1 MIIKTFGIKQNYNLQ
16 MPLSNGTVTTPY
28 DSRMIKQR
36 DELQALIVTRT
47 KRKLK
52 ARSKIIR
59 TNQPVQQTPTYIV
72 AMASIIAPM
81 ILVGIAISPLFINF
95 PTS

>member
-1 MIIKTFGIKQNYNLQ
+1 MKTTTFGIEQNYNLT
-16 MPLSNGTVTTPY
+16 MPLSTGTVCTPY
-28 DSRMIKQR
+28 DSRMIEQR
-36 DELQALIVTRT
+36 AELQALIVTRT

-72 AMASIIAPM
+72 AMASIIAPLTIVM
-81 ILVGIAISPLFINF
+81 IAISPLFIQF
-95 PTS
+95 PIS

>member
-1 MIIKTFGIKQNYNLQ
+1 MIIKTFGIEQNYNLQ

-28 DSRMIKQR
+28 DSRMIEQR

-47 KRKLK
+47 KRKLR

-59 TNQPVQQTPTYIV
+59 TNQPVQTPTYIV
-72 AMASIIAPM
+72 AMASIIAPLTIVM
-81 ILVGIAISPLFINF
+81 IAISPLFINF

>member
-1 MIIKTFGIKQNYNLQ
+1 MIIKTFGIESNYNLQ

-28 DSRMIKQR
+28 DSRMIEKR

-59 TNQPVQQTPTYIV
+59 TNQPVQTPTYIV
-72 AMASIIAPM
+72 AMASIIAPLTIVM
-81 ILVGIAISPLFINF
+81 IAISPLFINF

>member
-1 MIIKTFGIKQNYNLQ
+1 MIIKTFGIEQNYNLQ

-28 DSRMIKQR
+28 DSRMIEKR

-59 TNQPVQQTPTYIV
+59 TNQPVQTPTYIV
-72 AMASIIAPM
+72 AMASILAPLTIVM
-81 ILVGIAISPLFINF
+81 IAISPLFINF

>member
-1 MIIKTFGIKQNYNLQ
+1 MIIKTFGIEQNYNLQ
-16 MPLSNGTVTTPY
+16 MPLSTGTVTTPY
-28 DSRMIKQR
+28 DSRMIEQR
-36 DELQALIVTRT
+36 DELQALIVNRT
-47 KRKLK
+47 KRTLK

-72 AMASIIAPM
+72 AMASIIAPLTIVM
-81 ILVGIAISPLFINF
+81 IAISPLFINF

>member
-1 MIIKTFGIKQNYNLQ
+1 MIIKTFGIEQNYNLQ

-28 DSRMIKQR
+28 DSRMIEQR

-59 TNQPVQQTPTYIV
+59 TNQPVQTPTYIA
-72 AMASIIAPM
+72 AMASILAPLTIVM
-81 ILVGIAISPLFINF
+81 IAISPLFINF

>member
-1 MIIKTFGIKQNYNLQ
+1 MIIKTFGIEQNYNLQ

-28 DSRMIKQR
+28 NSRMIEQR

-47 KRKLK
+47 KRKLR

-59 TNQPVQQTPTYIV
+59 TNQPVQTPTYIV
-72 AMASIIAPM
+72 AMASIIAPLTIVM
-81 ILVGIAISPLFINF
+81 IAISPLFINF

>member
-1 MIIKTFGIKQNYNLQ
+1 MIIKTFGIESNYNLQ

-28 DSRMIKQR
+28 DSRMIEQR
-36 DELQALIVTRT
+36 AELQDLIVLRT
-47 KRKLK
+47 KRKLR

-59 TNQPVQQTPTYIV
+59 TNQPVKQTPTYIV
-72 AMASIIAPM
+72 AMASIIAPLTIVM
-81 ILVGIAISPLFINF
+81 IAISPLFINF

>member
-59 TNQPVQQTPTYIV
+59 TNQPVQTPTYIV
-72 AMASIIAPM
+72 AMASIIAPLTIVM
-81 ILVGIAISPLFINF
+81 IAISPLFINF

>member
-1 MIIKTFGIKQNYNLQ
+1 MIIKTFGIEQNYNLQ

-28 DSRMIKQR
+28 DSRMIEQR

-59 TNQPVQQTPTYIV
+59 TNQPVQTPTYIV
-72 AMASIIAPM
+72 AMASILAPLTIVM
-81 ILVGIAISPLFINF
+81 IAISPLFINF